1 MKAIEIIEKK
11 LEIKDIELPVLKD
24 NEVLIKVKAAGLN
37 RADIAQKNGLYPP
50 PTGESEILGLE
61 CSGIIESIGKNV
73 SSKKPGDEV
82 IALLAGGGYAEY
94 VTCPEHQ
101 AILKPPKLSWAEGAS
116 IPEVYATCWLNLFIE
131 AHMKEGDK
139 IVFHAGAS
147 GIGTAGIQLAQA
159 FGCDSFVS
167 AGTQEKIDFCLN
179 LGASAGEIR
188 SKDIF
193 SKIKEWSP
201 NGVDII
207 LDPVGAEYFEKNLS
221 VLGLEGKLIIIGLMG
236 GAKANINLGHLMV
249 KRHKVIGSTIR
260 ARNLETKTR
269 VMDDLSSKVMPLF
282 DSGTLKPII
291 YQVLSFEDCEK
302 AHSIMES
309 DENIGK
315 IIHNLD

>member
-1 MKAIEIIEKK
+1 M
-11 LEIKDIELPVLKD
+11 
-24 NEVLIKVKAAGLN
+24 
-37 RADIAQKNGLYPP
+37 
-50 PTGESEILGLE
+50 
-61 CSGIIESIGKNV
+61 
-73 SSKKPGDEV
+73 
-82 IALLAGGGYAEY
+82 AGGGYAEY
-94 VTCPEHQ
+94 VTCPENHT
-101 AILKPPKLSWAEGAS
+101 ILKPPKLSWAEGAS
-116 IPEVYATCWLNLFIE
+116 IPEVYATCWLNLFTE

-236 GAKANINLGHLMV
+236 GAKANINLGHLMI

-315 IIHNLD
+315 IILNLD